1 MSKEN
6 KGIGFLSDT
15 LQYGLR
21 FASLPVLPSVNG
33 SPLYLRHWVNGSMPM
48 YPSLSLS

>member
-6 KGIGFLSDT
+6 KGIGFFERYLT
-15 LQYGLR
+15 IGVR

-33 SPLYLRHWVNGSMPM
+33 SPLYQKGSVAKAG
-48 YPSLSLS
+48 